1 MSQHALD
8 SSAVLGFM
16 RNQLHFY
23 RRRYPVSLS
32 LPSAVL
38 TPGEGAYAQFRGA
51 PATGQTMGS
60 SSSQSQQQID
70 YPRMTAKLRE

>member
-1 MSQHALD
+1 
-8 SSAVLGFM
+8 M

-38 TPGEGAYAQFRGA
+38 TPGESAYAQFRGA

-70 YPRMTAKLRE
+70 YPRMTAKLRETLDKQIAK

>member
-1 MSQHALD
+1 
-8 SSAVLGFM
+8 M

-38 TPGEGAYAQFRGA
+38 TPGESAYAQFRDA